1 MRLQFM
7 ILAAFVTVAPA
18 MAEDRPLMRP
28 DRDVE
33 VDYHSTGMASGPNGA
48 AGGVVTMHFTGA
60 GNRIRIDAQNGRG
73 SVIMDADGGRMIV
86 LMVDRHMYI
95 ERPADPAMMPMLR
108 MSNAHLMKTGT
119 DTVAGLSC
127 TVYDASGGDK
137 KGQVCLTGDGV
148 LLRARSEDGQ
158 HELLATKV
166 TYAVQSAAL
175 FEPPADFQKFDIPN
189 MPGGM
194 PPGMGG
200 PPAGARGMPPGM
212 MPNGPPPR

>member
-1 MRLQFM
+1 MMRLQFL
-7 ILAAFVTVAPA
+7 ILAVFVTAAPA

-28 DRDVE
+28 GRDVE
-33 VDYHSTGMASGPNGA
+33 VDYHSTGAAPGPNG
-48 AGGVVTMHFTGA
+48 GGPGVVTMHFTGA
-60 GNRIRIDAQNGRG
+60 GNRIRIDSPNGRG

-86 LMVDRHMYI
+86 LMMDKHMYI
-95 ERPADPAMMPMLR
+95 ERPADPNMMPMQR
-108 MSNAHLMKTGT
+108 MSNAHLVKTGI

-127 TVYDASGGDK
+127 TIYDASGGDR
-137 KGQVCLTGDGV
+137 KGQVCLTDDGV

-166 TYAVQSAAL
+166 TYAAQSAAL

-194 PPGMGG
+194 PPGIG
-200 PPAGARGMPPGM
+200 PRGMQPGM
-212 MPNGPPPR
+212 MPNGAPPR